1 MSLLNAE
8 SRAPPERW
16 RGTGLSG
23 VDQEACRGIALPR
36 HLNGV
41 LPKALSCAVCSS
53 LFMLLRGSQLLLW
66 LKNNL
71 MTLYFHTESLTRDH
85 PSISSILRSFHMS
98 VFVGKPKGTQW
109 SRHLN
114 KWEEFKG
121 LAWASGWWPCSPVR
135 LETRAEP
142 SLQMVAEATHCLGS
156 SGKNVWSEKMGPVWG
171 QGRPGRRPSGRE
183 ARRGQD
189 TGVQSVQR
197 HQCPPGVTDNSGC
210 CPNTCVGFATG
221 QTPFEGCYIYD
232 LT

>member
-41 LPKALSCAVCSS
+41 FPKALSCAICSS

-98 VFVGKPKGTQW
+98 VFVGSPKGTKW

-114 KWEEFKG
+114 KWEEFQGAG
-121 LAWASGWWPCSPVR
+121 LGIWVVAMLSSQVGDMGWAITTDGRWSHWLLGIIWEECVEWEVGTRVRTGEAWEEAEQEGGQERAGHRRAECSASPVF
-135 LETRAEP
+135 
-142 SLQMVAEATHCLGS
+142 
-156 SGKNVWSEKMGPVWG
+156 
-171 QGRPGRRPSGRE
+171 PGGH
-183 ARRGQD
+183 G
-189 TGVQSVQR
+189 
-197 HQCPPGVTDNSGC
+197 
-210 CPNTCVGFATG
+210 
-221 QTPFEGCYIYD
+221 
-232 LT
+232 